1 MDTISK
7 VGEKGVETV
16 FSRNEKV
23 RAMLPSG
30 HDLYAES
37 ACMAGT
43 RFSVIDAMAL
53 KSSVSTVSV
62 CRW

>member
-1 MDTISK
+1 MDTISETAEE
-7 VGEKGVETV
+7 GFETV

-37 ACMAGT
+37 A
-43 RFSVIDAMAL
+43 
-53 KSSVSTVSV
+53 
-62 CRW
+62 